1 MRNEFYKNFLRL
13 MTLMPMMAFATPT
26 VSDVTARQRYPWNG
40 MVDIDYTIS
49 GDATGL
55 KIEIGVEDRQNGKV
69 YFPTKF
75 LSVLPVSAGRHRVT
89 WSTEAEGV
97 TIISTNVA
105 VTVSLVKVGSEV
117 TQKNQYY
124 VIDLSGGPTA
134 TRYPVTT
141 METSSEPEWTTEY
154 KTTKLVLRRIEAG
167 EDPLK
172 RYTITKPF
180 YIGVFEV
187 TQKQYELVAGTNP
200 SHPTY
205 KGDLRAVNDV
215 SYNDIRGDIIG
226 SGWPNSSDVDGTS
239 FLGILRNRTGI
250 AFDLPTEAQ
259 WEYACRA
266 GTTSGYNN
274 GGDSEADLKILGR
287 YKGNSNDGRGGY
299 SDVTIVGSY
308 APNAW
313 GLYDMHGNMLE
324 WCLDWYNPYG
334 SGAGVLTG
342 SDPRGAAS
350 GEYDSDR
357 VSRGGYYGWSAN
369 ACTSSYRSG
378 RLFYNH
384 GGNTMDGFR
393 LACPTGL

>member
-55 KIEIGVEDRQNGKV
+55 KIEIGVEDRQNGKT

-75 LSVLPVSAGRHRVT
+75 LSALPVSAGRHRVT

-117 TQKNQYY
+117 TPKNQYY

-134 TRYPVTT
+134 TKYPVTT

-180 YIGVFEV
+180 YIAVFEM
-187 TQKQYELVAGTNP
+187 TQKQYELVTGTNP
-200 SHPTY
+200 SWVT
-205 KGDLRAVNDV
+205 GDLRAVHFI
-215 SYNDIRGDIIG
+215 SYNGIRGTVDG
-226 SGWPNSSDVDGTS
+226 ANWPNSAKVDGTS
-239 FLGILRNRTGI
+239 FLGVLRARTGMD
-250 AFDLPTEAQ
+250 FDLPTAAQ

-266 GTTSGYNN
+266 GTTSKYNN
-274 GGDSEADLKILGR
+274 GGDAEADLKILGR
-287 YKGNSNDGRGGY
+287 YSGNKNDGRGGY
-299 SDVTIVGSY
+299 SGVTTVGSY

-313 GLYDMHGNMLE
+313 GLYDMHGNVYE
-324 WCLDWYNPYG
+324 WCLDRDV
-334 SGAGVLTG
+334 SLTG
-342 SDPRGAAS
+342 DDPKGGVSGTSRIRRGGSCDESAGSCTAS
-350 GEYDSDR
+350 GW
-357 VSRGGYYGWSAN
+357 VSGSPSTSN
-369 ACTSSYRSG
+369 AYIG
-378 RLFYNH
+378 IRLVCSP
-384 GGNTMDGFR
+384 GM
-393 LACPTGL
+393 

>member
-1 MRNEFYKNFLRL
+1 MKNMLVL
-13 MTLMPMMAFATPT
+13 MLMPIMAFAAPT

-55 KIEIGVEDRQNGKV
+55 KIEIGVEDRQNGKT

-97 TIISTNVA
+97 TIISTNVS

-117 TQKNQYY
+117 TPKNQYY

-134 TRYPVTT
+134 TKYPVTT

-187 TQKQYELVAGTNP
+187 TLAQWNLVMSTQAGPVAT
-200 SHPTY
+200 
-205 KGDLRAVNDV
+205 DVRAIPYV
-215 SYNDIRGDIIG
+215 SYNDIRGNVVG
-226 SGWPNSSDVDGTS
+226 AGWPNSADVDGTS
-239 FLGILRNRTGI
+239 FLGILRNKTGI
-250 AFDLPTEAQ
+250 IIDLPTEAQ

-266 GTTSGYNN
+266 GTNSKYNN
-274 GGDSEADLKILGR
+274 GGDTEADLKTLGR
-287 YKGNSNDGRGGY
+287 YSGNSNDGRGGY
-299 SDVTIVGSY
+299 SGVTTVGSY
-308 APNAW
+308 LPNAW
-313 GLYDMHGNMLE
+313 GLYDMHGNVYE
-324 WCLDWYNPYG
+324 WCLDWYDTKD
-334 SGAGVLTG
+334 VLVG
-342 SDPRGAAS
+342 SDPKGATS
-350 GEYDSDR
+350 GTVRVLRSVGGDSNK
-357 VSRGGYYGWSAN
+357 GF
-369 ACTSSYRSG
+369 CTSSTRHNSYPSDVNG
-378 RLFYNH
+378 PLLSFGY
-384 GGNTMDGFR
+384 GFR
-393 LACPTGL
+393 LVCSAGL